1 MKSKSSPSPEESR
14 RSGEGLA
21 SAITISLLSMLLYVN
36 TLNHQFVYDDRY
48 LTRRIIHQNIV
59 IICQSARRRAQATPT
74 RVWKSKY
81 LLMQTPLQSQAGQW
95 SQSIVFH
102 FYLQQSL
109 TSFNYECRLEMSRHV

>member
-59 IICQSARRRAQATPT
+59 IICQSARRRGTGNPHSCVEIQIFVNADTFT
-74 RVWKSKY
+74 V
-81 LLMQTPLQSQAGQW
+81 
-95 SQSIVFH
+95 
-102 FYLQQSL
+102 
-109 TSFNYECRLEMSRHV
+109 TSRTMEPINCISFLSAAKFDKF